1 MIFVFLC
8 TVYLLSAMRAWCQ
21 QNLNMWNLKEIL
33 FCVQDAIDLTS
44 DAEENLTE
52 RAFWFLSFPK
62 CMFVWFLYFYVRYIF
77 CPLWELDVNKT
88 WTCEIWRKSFFVCR
102 MRSIWPLMLRRIW
115 QRGLSD
121 SYLFL
126 SACVYDFCISM
137 YGISFVRYESLM
149 LTKLE
154 RVKFKGNL
162 FLCAGCDR
170 SDLWCWGESDREG
183 FLIPIFS

>member
-1 MIFVFLC
+1 MVCLFLC
-8 TVYLLSAMRAWCQ
+8 WVTFQPRVTQYHSIPAFDEGFICLFNSLPFVPVCFSWFPGNWSFSC
-21 QNLNMWNLKEIL
+21 LVWNL
-33 FCVQDAIDLTS
+33 TY
-44 DAEENLTE
+44 
-52 RAFWFLSFPK
+52 FLHSLQSSQW
-62 CMFVWFLYFYVRYIF
+62 VH
-77 CPLWELDVNKT
+77 KT
-88 WTCEIWRKSFFVCR
+88 WTCEIWGNPFFVCR

-126 SACVYDFCISM
+126 SACLYDFCISM

-154 RVKFKGNL
+154 RVKFEGNF